1 LVGGGWYL
9 QAGGSQYGL
18 VFVPRVF
25 KLMAFIFEGLG
36 GRGHPAPLFGG
47 LDGDCIGFP
56 LGGLNSL
63 ESLHSFAP
71 VLVIQLQIQI

>member
-1 LVGGGWYL
+1 LGDLVWQVG
-9 QAGGSQYGL
+9 ANFGL

-25 KLMAFIFEGLG
+25 KLMATIFESFGWW
-36 GRGHPAPLFGG
+36 GHPAPLFGG
-47 LDGDCIGFP
+47 LDGDCVGFP

-71 VLVIQLQIQI
+71 VLVIPHQTQT